1 MMYCRKNLDEI
12 FCEKNILLKINMSNN
27 RNTVYIPTFIV
38 VIVLSIFSILFFHIY
53 RDTLKHL
60 FLYNLTSTE
69 EKISFFRKFLRVF
82 CLLAYCIIGIIISYS
97 IELSFDKSEK
107 PGNDTTL
114 LSNILFIFMIGVSLC
129 FFYMLL
135 QTLKHKLMSSFERQQ
150 KRIKTRRK
158 Q

>member
-1 MMYCRKNLDEI
+1 MYCHKNLDEI
-12 FCEKNILLKINMSNN
+12 FYEKNILLKINMSNN

-53 RDTLKHL
+53 RDKLNNFFVQNLPSSKNNRS
-60 FLYNLTSTE
+60 FLT
-69 EKISFFRKFLRVF
+69 KFLRVF

-107 PGNDTTL
+107 PGKDTTL

-129 FFYMLL
+129 FFYMLF
-135 QTLKHKLMSSFERQQ
+135 QTLKNKAKSRISRKK
-150 KRIKTRRK
+150 KRINY
-158 Q
+158 

>member
-1 MMYCRKNLDEI
+1 
-12 FCEKNILLKINMSNN
+12 MSNN

-53 RDTLKHL
+53 RDT
-60 FLYNLTSTE
+60 YNNIFQFRLGE
-69 EKISFFRKFLRVF
+69 NKSFVKKFLRVF

-129 FFYMLL
+129 FFYMLV
-135 QTLKHKLMSSFERQQ
+135 QTLKNKLMSSFVLQ
-150 KRIKTRRK
+150 KKK
-158 Q
+158 KNKLLEE